1 MFRTVLVLGR
11 GRPVVT
17 VVRSL
22 AWAGYRVVLGRELRK
37 RLADYS
43 RYVHEVWEHPSTKDQ
58 EQFLLALGEFLSA
71 RPDVSVVFPTGD
83 DVLACLARHP
93 DRIPASAA
101 PVVPD
106 SETLLLCLDKPAVYD
121 VLREIDI
128 PFPRTKLVHSLGQLH
143 REAERIGFPVSV
155 KPPSSFRPFH
165 PKAFIC
171 RDRDEL
177 YQRLPVWPQQQPA
190 LVLQEY
196 APGLRR
202 SCDLMAVEGEMNAYF
217 EFKALRTDWHDGTG
231 MTTSAVTIPPTPEL
245 HEYCRRLLKRLN
257 YSGPAAVQWL
267 MDDRTGAI
275 SFLEINPRLD
285 ASCAFA
291 LSCGYSLPALA
302 AEWAEHRKQGLKPP
316 PATLPPY
323 PVGVRGVWLT
333 GDLDGLLLALSKR
346 AIGPKMAFAWLAR
359 AVGSALRARMHL
371 VFHWKDPLPAVYC
384 GVDILRTLAG
394 MICRDLPRSLWRRL
408 AAKLPGAAVR
418 PRAPRMAV
426 DRAP

>member
-1 MFRTVLVLGR
+1 MLGR

-121 VLREIDI
+121 VL
-128 PFPRTKLVHSLGQLH
+128 
-143 REAERIGFPVSV
+143 
-155 KPPSSFRPFH
+155 PPSSFRPFH

-177 YQRLPVWPQQQPA
+177 HQRLPVWPQQQPA

-202 SCDLMAVEGEMNAYF
+202 SCDLMAVESGKTAYF

-231 MTTSAVTIPPTPEL
+231 MRTSAVTIPPTPEL

-394 MICRDLPRSLWRRL
+394 MICGDLPRSLWRRL